1 MDVNPTNGFE
11 VDVDDEAVI
20 SCVTT
25 STSQEEEAKQHNTCH
40 TSAVLWL
47 KRGMRGKKLLHTY
60 KVKIHAKLVFSGSL
74 LNVRDKDTGRYSL
87 LHSKGTFFG
96 LTKMS
101 SC

>member
-60 KVKIHAKLVFSGSL
+60 YILGQNSCKTLLFFQVHSLMSEIKTLEDTPCCIAKEHFLV
-74 LNVRDKDTGRYSL
+74 
-87 LHSKGTFFG
+87 
-96 LTKMS
+96 
-101 SC
+101 

>member
-47 KRGMRGKKLLHTY
+47 KRGMRGKKLLRSKFTQNFT
-60 KVKIHAKLVFSGSL
+60 VFSGSL